1 MLNAIKIIFF
11 LFTVAA
17 NAATV
22 AVLEIVIS
30 DDDIEMTIEET
41 QFLTDELRKQA
52 RLALPQDTYSILT
65 RDNILR
71 LIPENDEEAEAL
83 LQSGAV
89 EIGRAIKSDYT
100 ASSSLSK
107 LRNLFTLK
115 IRLYETKSGIL
126 IGELV
131 KVSPDF
137 TGLLEIIQEKA
148 QDLFLKITKKDKI
161 DEKRDIIVEKKI
173 DAESSIPTNISSE
186 KKSGTLFWVAVGLDA
201 LSVAAVG
208 YGISQNSKGNDF
220 YNKYQDKNLRRVEQ
234 QAAYDNA
241 QKAKSTRNISYIAG
255 GVLLASGI
263 TIHILF

>member
-11 LFTVAA
+11 LFAVAA

-65 RDNILR
+65 RNNILR
-71 LIPENDEEAEAL
+71 LIPENDEEAELL
-83 LQSGAV
+83 LQKGAV

-100 ASSSLSK
+100 TSSSLSK
-107 LRNLFTLK
+107 LGNLLTLK
-115 IRLYETKSGIL
+115 IALYETKSGVL
-126 IGELV
+126 IGEFV

-137 TGLLEIIQEKA
+137 KGLLEIIQEKA
-148 QDLFLKITKKDKI
+148 QGLFLNITKS
-161 DEKRDIIVEKKI
+161 EKKDIIVEK
-173 DAESSIPTNISSE
+173 ERNVEPSIPTNIPVE

-201 LSVAAVG
+201 LSVAAFGFGV
-208 YGISQNSKGNDF
+208 SQNSKGND
-220 YNKYQDKNLRRVEQ
+220 YYDQYQNRNLRHAEQ

-255 GVLLASGI
+255 GILLASGI